1 MGNSTLT
8 SYFAPTKV
16 TFGKGA
22 ENEVGK
28 ALAKE
33 GATRVL
39 VHYGSD
45 RIVKNGFL
53 KKILSLIDA
62 EGIYHVEL
70 GGVVPNPRLSLAK
83 KGIELYKKEKLDFI
97 LAIGGGSVIDSA
109 KCIAYGSCYDGDVW
123 DIYTKKHTP
132 VKANPIG
139 CILTMAAA
147 GSEMSDSSVITNEDG
162 NLKRGSNSDYVRLR
176 FALEN
181 PELTMSLPPYQT
193 AAAVVDI
200 MMHTMERYFVEETLP
215 LSQEFAFT
223 LCREVMKAGQK
234 AIENP
239 EDYDA
244 RATIMWASSV
254 SHNGFM
260 ALGNSTRGDWASH
273 QIEHELSG
281 MYDVAHG
288 AGLAVIWPAWARF
301 VLPKMKD
308 KIALFGYNV
317 FGISPSGDK
326 EADSIVCIE
335 KMEEFY
341 KSIGMPVRIK
351 DMGINATDAELETM
365 AEKCSFFS
373 TRKVGDV
380 VKLGKEE
387 ILEIY
392 RLAR

>member
-1 MGNSTLT
+1 MGCNSLT
-8 SYFAPTKV
+8 SYYAPTKV
-16 TFGKGA
+16 TFGPGA
-22 ENEVGK
+22 ENEIGK
-28 ALAKE
+28 ALKKE

-39 VHYGSD
+39 VHYGSE
-45 RIVKNGFL
+45 RIVKSGFL
-53 KKILSLIDA
+53 GKILSLIDA

-83 KGIELYKKEKLDFI
+83 KGIELYKKENLDFI

-109 KCIAYGSCYDGDVW
+109 KCIAYGTCYDGDVW
-123 DIYTKKHTP
+123 DIYTKKHAP

-181 PELTMSLPPYQT
+181 PELTMTLPPYQT
-193 AAAVVDI
+193 SAAVVDI
-200 MMHTMERYFVEETLP
+200 MMHTMERYFVKDTMP
-215 LSQEFAFT
+215 LTQEFAFS
-223 LCREVMKAGQK
+223 LCREVLKAGK
-234 AIENP
+234 AAIKTP
-239 EDYDA
+239 DDYDA

-254 SHNGFM
+254 SHNGFT

-288 AGLAVIWPAWARF
+288 AGLAVIWPAWAKF
-301 VLPKMKD
+301 VLPEMKD

-317 FGISPSGDK
+317 LGINPTDDK
-326 EADSIVCIE
+326 KADALKCIE

-341 KSIGMPVRIK
+341 KEIGMPVRIS
-351 DMGINATDAELETM
+351 DMGINATDEELDTM
-365 AEKCSFFS
+365 AEKCSFFE
-373 TRKVGDV
+373 TRTVGDV
-380 VKLGKEE
+380 VKLGKQE